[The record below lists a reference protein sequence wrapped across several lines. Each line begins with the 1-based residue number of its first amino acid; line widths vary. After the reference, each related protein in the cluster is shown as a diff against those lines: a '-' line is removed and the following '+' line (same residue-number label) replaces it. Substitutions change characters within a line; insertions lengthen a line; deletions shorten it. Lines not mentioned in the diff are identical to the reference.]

1 MTCSSALRQFVSAV
15 VPRPLVRFVWNAA
28 SDLKDLPRRFSDDT
42 PPQPWRLMHN
52 VGGGDYHRTGR
63 YFADK
68 IVEQTGLQPNWSVLD
83 IGCGT
88 GRIGAPL
95 IQRLGEG
102 GSYTG
107 FDLSASAIRWA
118 RKHVA
123 SPSVSVQFLRADLS
137 NTEYNRSGERRASQY
152 VFPAAPGSMDLC
164 IAISL
169 FTHLKREDAQ
179 RYLHECAR
187 VLKPG
192 GKVFLTAFLMN
203 DKARQRV
210 QDGRARMAFQPLD
223 ASTYT
228 TDLKTP
234 EHAIAFDQGEFF
246 NWVDAAQLVRVS
258 PMVPGNWSDRTRR
271 GDLQDLVVLE
281 KPVRPAM

>member
-1 MTCSSALRQFVSAV
+1 MTSSSALRRVVKSL

-28 SDLKDLPRRFSDDT
+28 SDLKDLPGRISGDA

-52 VGGGDYHRTGR
+52 VGGGDYHQTGR

-68 IVEQTGLQPNWSVLD
+68 ITQTTGLQPDWSVLD

-102 GSYTG
+102 GAYKG

-118 RKHVA
+118 EKHVSSNQA
-123 SPSVSVQFLRADLS
+123 SVQFIRADLS
-137 NTEYNRSGERRASQY
+137 NTEYNRGGETRASRY
-152 VFPAAPGSMDLC
+152 VFPAATGSMDLC

-169 FTHLKREDAQ
+169 FTHLKSDDAQ
-179 RYLHECAR
+179 RYLQECAR

-192 GKVFLTAFLMN
+192 GKVFLTAFVMSE
-203 DKARQRV
+203 DAKQRV
-210 QDGRARMAFQPLD
+210 RDGRSRMAFEPLD
-223 ASTYT
+223 DATYT

-234 EHAIAFDQGEFF
+234 EHAIAFEEKDFLE
-246 NWVDAAQLVRVS
+246 WVEAAGLTLMA
-258 PMVPGNWSDRTRR
+258 PIEPGIWSDQSGR
-271 GDLQDLVVLE
+271 GDLQDLVLLQ
-281 KPVRPAM
+281 KPD